1 MGTCSSSF
9 VSRCRGPAS
18 SDSSVLEH
26 WGGKNGPF
34 GAFFLSLLKMDRSDE
49 VSRDMVTLRKKDM
62 LRMDV

>member
-1 MGTCSSSF
+1 M
-9 VSRCRGPAS
+9 
-18 SDSSVLEH
+18 LEH